1 MDMRNWFPPAV
12 LVAVVTGP
20 LLSSCFFSPTGSNA
34 SPVLY
39 PSPDG
44 GHVQLRYYPPRT
56 DVTKATFSIVDH
68 TDVTIPPDDAAD
80 DENGITA
87 DIDVSKLTPGIYT
100 VDVTLDDDADPT
112 GHMTLLV
119 PGVASGDG
127 TASDTGTTDDTSS
140 DSAASS

>member
-1 MDMRNWFPPAV
+1 MRNWFPPAV

-20 LLSSCFFSPTGSNA
+20 MLSSCFFSPTGSNA

-44 GHVQLRYYPPRT
+44 GHILLRYYPPRS

-68 TDVTIPPDDAAD
+68 TDITVPPDDAAD

-119 PGVASGDG
+119 PGVAGDG
-127 TASDTGTTDDTSS
+127 AASDTGSTDSGSS
-140 DSAASS
+140 DTAASS